1 MYFYIYIIYI
11 YIHAYLGTSP
21 MFLVEILD
29 YEVASNLSFCDDS
42 FKENMNIKAVVQFQA
57 TVIGMCNGGMY
68 MYIYVY
74 I

>member
-1 MYFYIYIIYI
+1 MNSSLLYIQINTIII
-11 YIHAYLGTSP
+11 ITLGTSP

-29 YEVASNLSFCDDS
+29 YEVTSNLSFCDDS

-68 MYIYVY
+68 MYLCR
-74 I
+74 